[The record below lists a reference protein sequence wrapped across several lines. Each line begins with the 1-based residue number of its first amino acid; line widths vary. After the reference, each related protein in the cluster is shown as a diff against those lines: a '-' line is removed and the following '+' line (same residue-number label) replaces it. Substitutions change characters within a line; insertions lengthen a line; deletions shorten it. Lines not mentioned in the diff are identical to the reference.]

1 MTIVLNPSPM
11 NEKILRL
18 PLDEVD
24 IFLLNEVEAGQ
35 ILGRQAAEDDELPPL
50 CGSVFRTP
58 PSF

>member
-35 ILGRQAAEDDELPPL
+35 ILGRQAAEDDELAAAL
-50 CGSVFRTP
+50 RELFRTP